1 MIKRFG
7 RPADEHWRP
16 ESACHPL
23 FQKLEKL
30 FRTFIGWTEVAFE
43 AVETVGVA
51 AFDDADAFGAA
62 QRRLEAHF
70 AKLGVGVF
78 AEGSERVGESVGGD
92 AGDVGDLVLQVPDV
106 RGEELGIGFF

>member
-43 AVETVGVA
+43 TVETVGVA

-62 QRRLEAHF
+62 
-70 AKLGVGVF
+70 
-78 AEGSERVGESVGGD
+78 
-92 AGDVGDLVLQVPDV
+92 
-106 RGEELGIGFF
+106 

>member
-7 RPADEHWRP
+7 RPADEYQRP
-16 ESACHPL
+16 SLACHPL

-51 AFDDADAFGAA
+51 AFDDADAFGASLELPESRVVTPGL
-62 QRRLEAHF
+62 RRCF
-70 AKLGVGVF
+70 
-78 AEGSERVGESVGGD
+78 R
-92 AGDVGDLVLQVPDV
+92 
-106 RGEELGIGFF
+106 